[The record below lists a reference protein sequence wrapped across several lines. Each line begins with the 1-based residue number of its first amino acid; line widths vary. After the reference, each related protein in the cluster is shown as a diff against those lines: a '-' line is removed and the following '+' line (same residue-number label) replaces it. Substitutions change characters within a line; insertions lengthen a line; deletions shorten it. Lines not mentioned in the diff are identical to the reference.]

1 MTLAHWTQVL
11 LFKRCNV
18 HKSYQ
23 NNYVS
28 MVYIIYLT
36 FSAHNIIKWKFFC
49 NFFFFKKNDMGVL
62 VFFFFG
68 QKITTIPTK
77 NLQFQ
82 QKIYSPNKDINV
94 SSFNSNSTKIL
105 RNCIYSI
112 CTLSLTH
119 LQSIPFSQLYSNH
132 SNSSSNHFPI
142 LHQIISCFCQI
153 IYCLFP
159 YLIV

>member
-1 MTLAHWTQVL
+1 MYSNT
-11 LFKRCNV
+11 
-18 HKSYQ
+18 
-23 NNYVS
+23 
-28 MVYIIYLT
+28 
-36 FSAHNIIKWKFFC
+36 IK
-49 NFFFFKKNDMGVL
+49 NFFAENFDPTKIKFYFNMGVL
-62 VFFFFG
+62 VFFFLV
-68 QKITTIPTK
+68 KK
-77 NLQFQ
+77 SLQFQ

-132 SNSSSNHFPI
+132 SNSSSNHSPI

-153 IYCLFP
+153 IYCF
-159 YLIV
+159 YFHI